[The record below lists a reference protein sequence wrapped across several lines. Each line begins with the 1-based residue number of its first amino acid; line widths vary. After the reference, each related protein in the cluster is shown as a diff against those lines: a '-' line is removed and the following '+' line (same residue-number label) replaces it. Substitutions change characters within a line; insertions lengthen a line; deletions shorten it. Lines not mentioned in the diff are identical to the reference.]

1 MLRSWY
7 VIYVRSR
14 AEKKV
19 ALRLE
24 EEEFEVFCPIKTEI
38 RQWSDRKKKVKVP
51 YFSSYVFI
59 KLNYKN
65 ERIQVLQ
72 TPGVVRFLFWLKKPA
87 IVRTA
92 EMEQVKDFFQK
103 HKDRNIQKEEIKL
116 GEKYKITTGPFV
128 GKVGVVK
135 EKNGQRA
142 ILEVPGLNLK
152 FSVVQSSLSDKN
164 I

>member
-1 MLRSWY
+1 MK
-7 VIYVRSR
+7 SR

-24 EEEFEVFCPIKTEI
+24 EEKFEVFCPIKTEL

-59 KLNYKN
+59 KLNYKS

-87 IVRTA
+87 IVRTE
-92 EMEQVKDFFQK
+92 EMEQVKDFFRK

-116 GEKYKITTGPFV
+116 GQKYKITKGPFV
-128 GKVGVVK
+128 GKIGIVK
-135 EKNGQRA
+135 EKNAQRA
-142 ILEVPGLNLK
+142 ILEIPGLNLK